1 MRNGILNV
9 LVTGAAGYIGSNLI
23 ISLCGLSHCDRIFA
37 VDCFFSTGRS
47 LFDSTMDHLDS
58 KKCTFHEADFYDLEK
73 MVPLLEQ
80 TDVVVHLAEE
90 KEKNVYSEGTAI
102 TKKQVSRW
110 QKNVEGYR
118 RLMEAS
124 VMCGVKRVILG
135 SWAGVY
141 VAAARNHFS
150 ESDPLVPINQYYHQ
164 KISQEY
170 YSKVFANEYLLD
182 TVTLR
187 ISNVYGVGPE
197 LRRWRVEGDP
207 GVIPVMVESALKGGE
222 IVVHNKGVQKRNFV
236 YVGDVVDA
244 LVKSILFQGNLSGNT
259 FNICADEETRIID
272 IAQRIAS
279 VCGATIR
286 HQDMKWQKN
295 IVQHPISNARAGKVF
310 GFQPTGDMQERLRE
324 MIETVGTWGF
334 EP

>member
-1 MRNGILNV
+1 

-23 ISLCGLSHCDRIFA
+23 VSLCETHPGVRVYA
-37 VDCFFSTGRS
+37 VDNFFSTGRP
-47 LFDSTMDHLDS
+47 LFESTMKNLDP
-58 KKCTFHEADFYDLEK
+58 KKCTFHEADFDDLEQ

-90 KEKNVYSEGTAI
+90 KEKKVYSEGTAI

-124 VMCGVKRVILG
+124 VMCGVKRVVLG

-187 ISNVYGVGPE
+187 ISNVYGVGSEP
-197 LRRWRVEGDP
+197 RRWRVEGEP
-207 GVIPVMVESALKGGE
+207 GVIAVMVENALRGGE
-222 IVVHNKGVQKRNFV
+222 IVVHNKGVQKRSFV

-244 LVKSILFQGNLSGNT
+244 LMKTILFRGNLSGGT
-259 FNICADEETRIID
+259 YNICADDETRVIE
-272 IAQRIAS
+272 IAQWIAS
-279 VCGATIR
+279 ACGAKICY
-286 HQDMKWQKN
+286 QDMKWQKN
-295 IVQHPISNARAGKVF
+295 IVQHPISNARAGKVL
-310 GFQPTGDMQERLRE
+310 GFHPAGNMQQRLNE
-324 MIETVGTWGF
+324 MIDAVKVVGGKS
-334 EP
+334 

>member
-1 MRNGILNV
+1 MNV

-23 ISLCGLSHCDRIFA
+23 VSLCGTSQCARVLA
-37 VDCFFSTGRS
+37 VDNFFSTGKA
-47 LFDSTMDHLDS
+47 LFESTLARLDP
-58 KKCTFHEADFYDLEK
+58 KKCSFHEADFFDLET

-80 TDVVVHLAEE
+80 TDVMVHLAEE
-90 KEKNVYSEGTAI
+90 KEKKVYSEGTAI
-102 TKKQVSRW
+102 TKKQVARW

-124 VMCGVKRVILG
+124 VMCGVKRVVLG

-197 LRRWRVEGDP
+197 PRRWRVEGDP
-207 GVIPVMVESALKGGE
+207 GVIPVMVASALKGGE
-222 IVVHNKGVQKRNFV
+222 VVVHNKGLQKRNFV

-244 LVKSILFQGNLSGNT
+244 LVKAVLFRGSLSGNT
-259 FNICADEETRIID
+259 FNICADEDIRIID
-272 IAQRIAS
+272 VARQIVS

-286 HQDMKWQKN
+286 HLDMKWQKN
-295 IVQHPISNARAGKVF
+295 IVQHPISNTRAGKVL
-310 GFQPTGDMQERLRE
+310 GFRSTGNMQEKLE
-324 MIETVGTWGF
+324 DMIEAVRTVGC
-334 EP
+334 ES

>member
-1 MRNGILNV
+1 MNV

-23 ISLCGLSHCDRIFA
+23 VSLCRTPPCSHVLA
-37 VDCFFSTGRS
+37 VDNFFSTERP
-47 LFDSTMDHLDS
+47 LFDSTMQSLDS
-58 KKCTFHEADFYDLEK
+58 KKCTFYEADFYDLEK

-90 KEKNVYSEGTAI
+90 KEKKVYSEGTAI

-118 RLMEAS
+118 RLLEAS
-124 VMCGVKRVILG
+124 VMCGVKRVVLG

-141 VAAARNHFS
+141 VVGAQNHFS

-197 LRRWRVEGDP
+197 PRRWRVEGDP
-207 GVIPVMVESALKGGE
+207 GVISVVVENALKGGE
-222 IVVHNKGVQKRNFV
+222 IVVHNKGVQKRNFI

-244 LVKSILFQGNLSGNT
+244 LVKAILFRGNLSGGT
-259 FNICADEETRIID
+259 FNICADDETRIIE
-272 IAQRIAS
+272 IARWIAS
-279 VCGATIR
+279 VCGAKICY
-286 HQDMKWQKN
+286 QDMKWQKN

-310 GFQPTGDMQERLRE
+310 GFQPTDDMRERLRE
-324 MIETVGTWGF
+324 MIETLKALGS